1 MKIAKATTTA
11 TKRPAVTLAAP
22 ETKVQWGTRLHPA
35 FRRSAKIVSAMTD
48 LSQDDLAELGLAVL
62 FGLEVESVKI
72 CRSHILEAARRSG
85 VELPTKQFEEMVR
98 GAGFEPA
105 TPTVSR

>member
-1 MKIAKATTTA
+1 MKTAKQTMTA
-11 TKRPAVTLAAP
+11 TKRPAPSLVAP
-22 ETKVQWGTRLHPA
+22 ATKVQWGTRLHPA
-35 FRRSAKIVSAMTD
+35 FRRNAKIVSAMTD

-62 FGLEVESVKI
+62 FGLDLESVKI
-72 CRSHILEAARRSG
+72 CRARVMDAARRSG

-98 GAGFEPA
+98 GGGFEPP